1 MIEDLDNPLLGFLGS
16 KPRAVGDAFRTNPRR
31 GARRRA
37 RLSWGEGVLSRAV
50 PARLINISRMGAALT
65 TAESPPHSGLVRLRL
80 AGDTP
85 TPWLEADVLGIDR
98 DERRK
103 FRVRLKFREPC
114 PTIFLKTAV
123 LGVIAPAAD
132 DTVAAIDPEEC

>member
-37 RLSWGEGVLSRAV
+37 RLAWEDGTLSRSV
-50 PARLINISRMGAALT
+50 PARLMNISRMGAAVT
-65 TAESPPHSGLVRLRL
+65 TAETPPESGLVRLRL

-85 TPWLEADVLGIDR
+85 TPWLEADILGIDR

-114 PTIFLKTAV
+114 PTVFLKTAV
-123 LGVIAPAAD
+123 LGVVAP
-132 DTVAAIDPEEC
+132 TTEEPLRQVDPES